1 MFQADSSRTLK
12 TPFVYISTMQK
23 YVVSLLALVAAGTP
37 VFAQDTAPGACTTPD
52 SIAVAGNVRVTAAA
66 VRTAAGLSA
75 PATLNYRDIQRSI
88 KALFATGQYEDV
100 QVVCSVP
107 PAVPKTTLSIVVRE
121 RPVLTS
127 SSVTGANRISAKD
140 VRDRLAL
147 VAGKPLDPSALALA
161 VERADSLYE
170 SKGYYLAR
178 INVDTV
184 READNRIKIAFRV
197 EEGRRLA
204 VSGLNVTGN
213 KRVSA
218 DEIAGAMLSRPE
230 GFYWF
235 RKGEFDDT
243 KYAADLSERIPQLY
257 SGRGFIDFR
266 ILSDSLIIDR
276 EAGKAVIDLRVSE
289 GPRYRIGTFES
300 LGNKRFSS
308 AEIEQYYPFTND
320 AQTLAQRATGIVRRS
335 YRNPANTFDAGKW
348 EAAEQKL
355 RDAYNDEG
363 YIYARI
369 RPVVERQP
377 GGDTL
382 RVVNLRWE
390 IDEASPAIVNR
401 IDIEGNDF
409 TYESCIREQVVLAPG
424 QVFNRNFLMR
434 SYQNISNLNFFEA
447 PMPAPETR
455 PVGEN
460 GDVDIIFR
468 VKEKRT
474 GNVNFG
480 ASTGQG
486 RGIGG
491 FVGLDQ
497 PNLLGRCKRAQLQ
510 YQYGRFINDFNATYT
525 DPNIYQT
532 RISGSLTAYHTASRY
547 TIADLGRT
555 VRTGSQVQVGF
566 PVPYS
571 LYSRLLVSY
580 GGEGVSYG
588 GEGLLSTVQNRCS
601 NCFRSTLGFTA
612 SHDTRLGLPFP
623 AEGGSQTFNAQ
634 FNGGPLG
641 GTASFQRYTTELK
654 SYAPIGGIGV
664 SALGS
669 APMTFVIGL
678 TARAGAVFGNP
689 GPFFYSQSFAL
700 GGTQYGEQLR
710 GYQEFSITPA
720 GYNTSAQGGSA
731 QRQSFGNAFFTG
743 TGEFGLRVNQSLY
756 LNTFFEGGNVWDR
769 PRQFDP
775 TRLFRSFGFGAAI
788 VSPLGPIGI
797 DLGYGLDRTDVNGRP
812 APGWKFHFKLGQY
825 F

>member
-1 MFQADSSRTLK
+1 
-12 TPFVYISTMQK
+12 MQK

-37 VFAQDTAPGACTTPD
+37 VLAQDSAPGACTIPD
-52 SIAVAGNVRVTAAA
+52 SIAVAGNSRVTDAA
-66 VRTAAGLSA
+66 VRTAAGIS
-75 PATLNYRDIQRSI
+75 PRTTLNYRDIQRSI
-88 KALFATGQYEDV
+88 KALFTTGQFDDV

-107 PAVPKTTLSIVVRE
+107 PAVSKTTLSIIVRE

-127 SSVTGANRISAKD
+127 YTVTGASRVSSKD
-140 VRDRLAL
+140 VKDRLTL

-178 INVDTV
+178 VSVDTI
-184 READNRIKIAFRV
+184 REPDNKVKIAFRV

-204 VSGLNVTGN
+204 VSGLTVNGN
-213 KRVSA
+213 RSVPA
-218 DEIAGAMLSRPE
+218 DDIAGAMLSKPE

-257 SGRGFIDFR
+257 AGRGFIDFR

-276 EAGKAVIDLRVSE
+276 DAGKAVIDLTVSE
-289 GPRYRIGTFES
+289 GPRYKIGTFET

-308 AEIEQYYPFTND
+308 AEIQQYYPFANE
-320 AQTLAQRATGIVRRS
+320 AQTLAQRATGIVRRN
-335 YRNPANTFDAGKW
+335 YRNPPNTFDAGKW

-377 GGDTL
+377 GADTV

-424 QVFNRNFLMR
+424 QVFNRNFLLR

-460 GDVDIIFR
+460 GDVDIVFR

-486 RGIGG
+486 TGIGG
-491 FVGLDQ
+491 FIGLDQ

-510 YQYGRFINDFNATYT
+510 YQFGRYINDFNATYT
-525 DPNIYQT
+525 DPNINQT

-555 VRTGSQVQVGF
+555 VRTGAQVQVGF
-566 PVPYS
+566 PVPQS
-571 LYSRLLVSY
+571 LYSRLLLSY

-588 GEGLLSTVQNRCS
+588 GEGLLSTVENRCD
-601 NCFRSTLGFTA
+601 NCFRSTLGLTA

-664 SALGS
+664 ASLGS
-669 APMTFVIGL
+669 APMTFVLGL
-678 TARAGAVFGNP
+678 TARAGAVFGDP

-710 GYQEFSITPA
+710 GYEEFSITPA
-720 GYNTSAQGGSA
+720 GFNQFAEGGSA

-743 TGEFGLRVNQSLY
+743 TGELGLRVNQSLY

-769 PRQFDP
+769 PSQFDP

-797 DLGYGLDRTDVNGRP
+797 DLGYGLDRLDEAGRA
-812 APGWKFHFKLGQY
+812 APGWKFHFKLGQ
-825 F
+825 FF